1 MSCGFKR
8 QSYHGSSVVYRVR
21 HILCC
26 YSVSTDQ
33 ACSLQNIF
41 LKRKRNRHLYGTV
54 ATICNIYRVFLK
66 HRSCFVFL
74 IGMTTP
80 DLKAAIE
87 EKQHHLVSFLGFTP
101 SEMMSICSFY
111 TILLSGDVLS
121 IRCQVFNTGTVSGQV
136 RVYRLGFCSKCC
148 HSARCP
154 LCVNDPHGEVQRVH
168 VQIKYFHSLQL

>member
-1 MSCGFKR
+1 MVSCGFKR

-26 YSVSTDQ
+26 YPVSTNQ

-66 HRSCFVFL
+66 HRSCFLLL
-74 IGMTTP
+74 IGMTSP

-87 EKQHHLVSFLGFTP
+87 EKQHHLVSFFGV
-101 SEMMSICSFY
+101 Y
-111 TILLSGDVLS
+111 S
-121 IRCQVFNTGTVSGQV
+121 IRDDEHLLFLYYYQEMC
-136 RVYRLGFCSKCC
+136 YLLGAKSLTQELFL
-148 HSARCP
+148 ARTSINCDAIIF
-154 LCVNDPHGEVQRVH
+154 L
-168 VQIKYFHSLQL
+168 